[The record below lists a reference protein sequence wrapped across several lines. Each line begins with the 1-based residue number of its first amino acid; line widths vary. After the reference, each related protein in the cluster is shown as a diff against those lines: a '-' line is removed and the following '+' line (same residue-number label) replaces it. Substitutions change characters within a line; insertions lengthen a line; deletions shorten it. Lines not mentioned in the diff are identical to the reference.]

1 MHCGEQKILRTGKM
15 SEDEIVDLKRRINEF
30 IWQNAPAEMTLE
42 EAERA
47 AVALLEAMKPGS
59 T

>member
-1 MHCGEQKILRTGKM
+1 M